1 MRAASYETGG
11 YIMTW
16 HILTI
21 LCGVLTILAA
31 LFPESYAD
39 LVGGNFLSLVVFLS
53 GAVVVFASL
62 ALGSFRDLT
71 DN

>member
-1 MRAASYETGG
+1 
-11 YIMTW
+11 MTW

-21 LCGVLTILAA
+21 VCGVLSILAA
-31 LFPESYAD
+31 LFPESYAT

-62 ALGSFRDLT
+62 ALGSYRDLHG
-71 DN
+71 D

>member
-1 MRAASYETGG
+1 M
-11 YIMTW
+11 IW

-21 LCGVLTILAA
+21 VCGILTIMAA

-62 ALGSFRDLT
+62 ALGSFRDLNE
-71 DN
+71 D